1 MEEKAEKAIAIK
13 EPEDVWTK
21 DQINTIKN
29 TVAVG
34 ANDSELKMFLNIAA
48 KYELDPF
55 LREIWFANMGSR
67 NTIMTGRDGYLKI
80 ANRDPNFDGMKSDV
94 VHAGDKFIKDGDDV
108 KHAYNMINRGP
119 IVGAYAIVFR
129 KDRKHPT
136 YCFAPYNEY
145 NKGVNV
151 WRQYPS
157 AMIVKVA
164 ETMALKR
171 AFSISGLVTEEEIGD
186 GEIVKTSTEQ
196 KDAELKRKEAIR
208 GLWNEF
214 VKTCGDDARLIMG
227 EITGKNSSSEYTD
240 EDIATLAIRLDEI
253 KAQQSSENSDN
264 TPIDVEEVEN
274 EETNNAEG

>member
-1 MEEKAEKAIAIK
+1 MEEKAIAIK
-13 EPEDVWTK
+13 EPENAWTL

-55 LREIWFANMGSR
+55 LREIWFANMGNR

-94 VHAGDKFIKDGDDV
+94 VHAGDKFMKDGDDV
-108 KHAYNMINRGP
+108 KHAYNMQNRGP
-119 IVGAYAIVFR
+119 IVGAYAIVYR

-136 YCFAPYNEY
+136 YCFAPFNEY

-186 GEIVKTSTEQ
+186 GEVVKESTEQ
-196 KDAELKRKEAIR
+196 KETELRRKEAIR
-208 GLWNEF
+208 NLWNGY
-214 VKTCGDDARLIMG
+214 VKICGNDARLVMG

-240 EDIATLAIRLDEI
+240 EDIAKLAVKLDAMME
-253 KAQQSSENSDN
+253 QQQDEKPAN
-264 TPIDVEEVEN
+264 TPIDVEEVHAEEASN
-274 EETNNAEG
+274 EE

>member
-1 MEEKAEKAIAIK
+1 MEEKAIAVK
-13 EPEDVWTK
+13 EPENIWTV

-55 LREIWFANMGSR
+55 LREIWFAGMGNR
-67 NTIMTGRDGYLKI
+67 NTIITGRDGYLKI

-94 VHAGDKFIKDGDDV
+94 VHAGDKFMKDGDDV
-108 KHAYNMINRGP
+108 KHAYNVQNRGP
-119 IVGAYAIVFR
+119 IVGAYAIVYR

-136 YCFAPYNEY
+136 YCFAPFNEY

-157 AMIVKVA
+157 AMIIKVA

-186 GEIVKTSTEQ
+186 GEAVKASTEQ
-196 KDAELKRKEAIR
+196 KNSELRRKDAIKQ
-208 GLWNEF
+208 LWNGY
-214 VKTCGDDARLIMG
+214 VKICGNDARLVMG
-227 EITGKNSSSEYTD
+227 EITGKSSSAEYTD
-240 EDIATLAIRLDEI
+240 EDIAKLAVKLDAMME
-253 KAQQSSENSDN
+253 QQQDEKPDN
-264 TPIDVEEVEN
+264 TPIDVEEVHTEDASN
-274 EETNNAEG
+274 E